1 MANLKILDGVLV
13 QNYISGDENALA
25 ILIRRHE
32 SKIYSFIYSK
42 IKDREASE
50 DLFQDVFVKV
60 IKVLKS
66 GGYNEQ
72 GKFISWV
79 MQITHNMIMDYFRIT
94 NQMPKN
100 RDTEEFSVFSMM
112 QAESLSIEDSI
123 INEDIAMD
131 LKKLIEQLPE
141 NQKVVLKMRIY
152 EDLSFREIAEITGCN
167 INTVLGNMRYA
178 VKRLKKLI
186 KKHEIVITNY
196 NIL

>member
-1 MANLKILDGVLV
+1 MANFQILDAQLV

-25 ILIRRHE
+25 ALINRHQ

-42 IKDREASE
+42 IRDREASE

-60 IKVLKS
+60 IKILKS
-66 GGYNEQ
+66 DGYVEQ

-79 MQITHNMIMDYFRIT
+79 MQITHNMIMDYFRIS

-100 RDTEEFSVFSMM
+100 RDTEDFSVFSMM
-112 QAESLSIEDSI
+112 QSDCLSVEDNI
-123 INEDIAMD
+123 INEDIASD
-131 LKKLIEQLPE
+131 LKNLIEKLPE
-141 NQKVVLKMRIY
+141 NQKIVLKMRIY
-152 EDLSFREIAEITGCN
+152 DDLSFKEIAEITGSS

-178 VKRLKKLI
+178 VKRMKKLI
-186 KKHEIVITNY
+186 KKHEIVISEY